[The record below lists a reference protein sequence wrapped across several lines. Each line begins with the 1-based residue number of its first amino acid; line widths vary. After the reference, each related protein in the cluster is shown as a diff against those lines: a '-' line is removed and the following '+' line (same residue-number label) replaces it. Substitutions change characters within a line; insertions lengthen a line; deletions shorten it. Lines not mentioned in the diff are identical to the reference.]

1 MNPSDI
7 DCAVGENMNNSATSR
22 AARAGET
29 QKLVVV
35 RRLTPVPDPEECFR
49 KLARLPGC
57 IFFDSALRHP
67 TLGRYSFL
75 AADPFDIVEFSSAR
89 ENLFFEL
96 EQQVARFRQPALIG
110 LPPFQGGLA
119 GCLSYDLN
127 RTLESIAMPH
137 FDEFQLPVLSLGMYD
152 VVVAWDHELDEAWLI
167 SQGFPEIE
175 PSLRRRRSEQRA
187 DEFLRWLSL
196 PQPLSEPFKTAFD
209 RLPIDALAPQSAAGA
224 LTGLLSNLSAT
235 EYLAAIR
242 QAVDYIWAG
251 DIFQVNLAQRLLY
264 PIGCSSVDL
273 YLHLRRVNPAP
284 FAGYCAFDKHQI
296 LSASPERFFS
306 LRQRNI
312 ETRPIK
318 GTRRRTGF
326 PESDLVSGYELMTS
340 EKDRAEN
347 VMIVDLLRNDLS
359 RCCDDDSI
367 EVTQLCG
374 LERFPTVLHLVSAI
388 QGRLRSDCTVA
399 DLLTATFP
407 GGSVTGAPK
416 VRAMEIIA
424 ELEPTARGPY
434 CGSLAYFGFD
444 GSVDTNILIRTITA
458 AKGWWQMPV
467 GGGIVA
473 MSDPRREYDET
484 WAKATG
490 LLRAIYESTQ

>member
-1 MNPSDI
+1 MNS
-7 DCAVGENMNNSATSR
+7 SATSR
-22 AARAGET
+22 NAVVEQNNLT
-29 QKLVVV
+29 VV
-35 RRLTPVPDPEECFR
+35 RRLSPAPDAESCFR
-49 KLARLPGC
+49 KLAPLPGC

-67 TLGRYSFL
+67 TLGRFSFL
-75 AADPFDIVEFSSAR
+75 AADPFETVEISAPHADVFR
-89 ENLFFEL
+89 EL
-96 EQQVARFRQPALIG
+96 ERRLAPFRQAALSG

-127 RTLESIAMPH
+127 RGLEKIAPPR
-137 FDEFQLPVLSLGMYD
+137 FDEFQIPALALGLYD
-152 VVVAWDHELDEAWLI
+152 VVVAWDHESDEAWLI
-167 SQGFPEIE
+167 SQGFPETS
-175 PSLRRRRSEQRA
+175 PVARRCRAEERA
-187 DEFLRWLSL
+187 DEFMRRLSQTV
-196 PQPLSEPFKTAFD
+196 PPLEANWTRD
-209 RLPIDALAPQSAAGA
+209 ERLPESALSPQSAAGS
-224 LTGLLSNLSAT
+224 LPGVTSNFSPA
-235 EYLAAIR
+235 EYLDAIKKG
-242 QAVDYIWAG
+242 VDYIWAG

-264 PIGCSSVDL
+264 PIGCSPVEL

-284 FAGYCAFDKHQI
+284 FAGYFGFGQQQI

-306 LRQRNI
+306 VRERTI

-340 EKDRAEN
+340 EKDRSEN

-359 RCCDDDSI
+359 RCCEDDSI

-374 LERFPTVLHLVSAI
+374 LEPFPTVLHLVSAI
-388 QGRLRSDCTVA
+388 QGRLRTNATMA
-399 DLLTATFP
+399 DVLTAMFP

-424 ELEPTARGPY
+424 EIESTARGPY
-434 CGSLAYFGFD
+434 CGALAYFGFD
-444 GSVDTNILIRTITA
+444 GTADTNILIRTITA
-458 AKGWWQMPV
+458 AKGWWQIPV
-467 GGGIVA
+467 GGGIVS

-490 LLRAIYESTQ
+490 LLRAIYESSQ

>member
-1 MNPSDI
+1 MNKS
-7 DCAVGENMNNSATSR
+7 GTSHD
-22 AARAGET
+22 AKAEET
-29 QKLVVV
+29 FEVVV
-35 RRLTPVPDPEECFR
+35 IRRLTPAPDPEACFR
-49 KLARLPGC
+49 KLASRPDC

-67 TLGRYSFL
+67 TLGRFSFL
-75 AADPFDIVEFSSAR
+75 AADPFDRVEFSAARDNRFVELQRRIEQYRQSA
-89 ENLFFEL
+89 L
-96 EQQVARFRQPALIG
+96 PG

-119 GCLSYDLN
+119 GYLSYDLN
-127 RTLESIAMPH
+127 RTLESIAAPR
-137 FDEFQLPVLSLGMYD
+137 FDEFKLPILSLGLYD
-152 VVVAWDHELDEAWLI
+152 VVVAWDHELNEAWLI
-167 SQGFPEIE
+167 SQGFPETDLR
-175 PSLRRRRSEQRA
+175 LRRRRAEQRA
-187 DEFLRWLSL
+187 NEVLGWLS
-196 PQPLSEPFKTAFD
+196 QPLSPTESFRPAAD
-209 RLPIDALAPQSAAGA
+209 RLPLAELAPQSAAGA
-224 LTGLLSNLSAT
+224 LTGLLSDLSAT

-264 PIGCSSVDL
+264 PIGCDPVEL

-284 FAGYCAFDKHQI
+284 FAGYCGLAQHQI

-359 RCCDDDSI
+359 RCCDDNSI
-367 EVTQLCG
+367 EVTQLCA
-374 LERFPTVLHLVSAI
+374 LERFETVLHLVSAI
-388 QGRLRSDCTVA
+388 QGHLRDDCSLA
-399 DLLTATFP
+399 DLLTAMFP

-444 GSVDTNILIRTITA
+444 GSADTNILIRTITA

-473 MSDPRREYDET
+473 MSEPQREYDET

-490 LLRAIYESTQ
+490 LLRAIYESSQ